1 MRIDILTLFPE
12 MFVSPLGE
20 SIIKRAREKG
30 LIDLETINIR
40 DFAHDKHQQVDDYP
54 FGGGAGMVMKADVVR
69 AAIKSVKR
77 ADSWTIYMSPQGKP
91 LQQNKVAELSRK
103 EHLVILCGHY
113 EGIDERIMSLV
124 DEEISIGDYILT
136 GGELPA
142 MVLIDAA
149 VRLLPGVLGGEDSPW
164 EESFSQ
170 VLLEYPQYT
179 RPASHEG
186 QDVPAVLLSGHHE
199 NIRRWRKQQSLLRTL
214 LKRPDLL
221 LENDWDREEQDM
233 IKEILFKQGERK

>member
-30 LIDLETINIR
+30 LVRIETVNIR
-40 DFAHDKHQQVDDYP
+40 EFAGDKHQQVDDYP
-54 FGGGAGMVMKADVVR
+54 FGGGAGMVMKADVVN
-69 AAIKSVKR
+69 AAIKSVQSE
-77 ADSWTIYMSPQGKP
+77 DSWTIYMSPQGQP
-91 LQQNKVAELSRK
+91 LRQKKAAELSRK
-103 EHLVILCGHY
+103 KHLVILCGHY
-113 EGIDERIMSLV
+113 EGIDERVMNLV

-142 MVLIDAA
+142 MVLVDAA
-149 VRLLPGVLGGEDSPW
+149 VRLLPGVLGGEDSPL

-179 RPASHEG
+179 RPALVEE
-186 QDVPAVLLSGHHE
+186 QDVPGVLLSGHHE
-199 NIRRWRKQQSLLRTL
+199 NIRRWRKKQSLLRTL

-221 LENDWDREEQDM
+221 LEKEWDREEKEL
-233 IKEILFKQGERK
+233 INEILFKQGERK